1 MPWRLAIAFLA
12 WVGIFSINQFATIGS
27 QYSWGPRSC
36 LCYSSYGHWQHH
48 PEPVHPIVQK
58 YSCFSLVG
66 DLARLLR
73 RFGVKNLHQKPAP
86 APPLKI
92 STLAQ
97 ITATVSCCW
106 ISGWTKGRI
115 IPDTSASS
123 QSASFFPARFGS
135 PRCARCSDR
144 FRCSC
149 RKTCEASG
157 RSGSSCSPTSKEWKS
172 GLLEVEIFFVRAEQ
186 LGTFWTRLA
195 PRHEV

>member
-1 MPWRLAIAFLA
+1 MGTW
-12 WVGIFSINQFATIGS
+12 
-27 QYSWGPRSC
+27 SC
-36 LCYSSYGHWQHH
+36 HCSNGHRQHH
-48 PEPVHPIVQK
+48 PEQK

-73 RFGVKNLHQKPAP
+73 RFDGKNLHQKPAP

-92 STLAQ
+92 SILAQ

-106 ISGWTKGRI
+106 ISGWRKGRI
-115 IPDTSASS
+115 SPDTSASS
-123 QSASFFPARFGS
+123 QWASFFPARFGS
-135 PRCARCSDR
+135 PQYARCSGR

-157 RSGSSCSPTSKEWKS
+157 RSGSSCSPTSKESKS
-172 GLLEVEIFFVRAEQ
+172 WLLKVEIFFVQVEQ
-186 LGTFWTRLA
+186 LRTFWTRLA